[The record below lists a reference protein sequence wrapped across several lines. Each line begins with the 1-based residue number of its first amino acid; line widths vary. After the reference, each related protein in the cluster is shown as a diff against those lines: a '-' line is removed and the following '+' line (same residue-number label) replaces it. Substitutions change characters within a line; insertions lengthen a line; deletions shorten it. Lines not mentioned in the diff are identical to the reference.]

1 MASEVD
7 SVVGGARM
15 GAGNVN
21 PSKLSNTWKLS
32 CLAVVVVTG
41 AAVGRVSNLVAAS
54 VTGAASVSSSTA
66 LTDVLG
72 VTILDLVPAGLD
84 SIFLPEL
91 CLAGNDLNLSLETV
105 CLGASTSSLSS
116 LLA

>member
-1 MASEVD
+1 MASGVD

-54 VTGAASVSSSTA
+54 VTGAASV
-66 LTDVLG
+66 
-72 VTILDLVPAGLD
+72 P
-84 SIFLPEL
+84 P
-91 CLAGNDLNLSLETV
+91 
-105 CLGASTSSLSS
+105 LGAWLRTGHPGDHF
-116 LLA
+116 